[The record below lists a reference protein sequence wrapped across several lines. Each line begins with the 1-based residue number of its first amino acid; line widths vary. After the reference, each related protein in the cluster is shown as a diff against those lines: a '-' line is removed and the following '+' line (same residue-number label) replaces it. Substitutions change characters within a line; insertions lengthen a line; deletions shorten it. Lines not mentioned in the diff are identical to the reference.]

1 MKTEAVERE
10 RVEPV
15 KGVAAVKA
23 APLIVLTC
31 RAAAETV
38 VALMKVVEKV
48 DAMRSAEVCVVPTI
62 FRLFT
67 GWMLRLDVASPVI
80 VPTVKGVYVY

>member
-1 MKTEAVERE
+1 MEAVERE
-10 RVEPV
+10 SVEPV

-23 APLIVLTC
+23 SPLIVLIW
-31 RAAAETV
+31 RAAVEMN

-48 DAMRSAEVCVVPTI
+48 DATRSADVCVVPTM

-67 GWMLRLDVASPVI
+67 GWMLRLEVASPVI
-80 VPTVKGVYVY
+80 VPTV